1 VTPGAPRRVGAVVA
15 AVATVGVCGLATA
28 PPAGAVVTPVV
39 AHQIFVQRDEV
50 DPLVVRYQPGSLRL
64 TSPGEATVGT
74 GTGEVLVAVDLSFAD
89 DDRDAGVLLA
99 DGPAGDLRVMVERDG
114 TDERVGVYL
123 DDDEGGTTTLASAA
137 AAAPGLP
144 ASAAL
149 RVEQHSG
156 RMSVWLD
163 GALVVD
169 RGLTA
174 PEVVLMTQ
182 NDHGVVVEHAGDQVS
197 DAWVLARA

>member
-1 VTPGAPRRVGAVVA
+1 VNRPAPRRVGAVVA
-15 AVATVGVCGLATA
+15 TVATVGACGLASA
-28 PPAGAVVTPVV
+28 PPASAVVTPV
-39 AHQIFVQRDEV
+39 AARQIFVKRAAV
-50 DPLVVRYQPGSLRL
+50 GPLVIRYAPTSLLL

-99 DGPAGDLRVMVERDG
+99 DGPAGDIRVMVQRDG

-123 DDDEGGTTTLASAA
+123 DDDQGGTTTLAIAA
-137 AAAPGLP
+137 GATSGLP
-144 ASAAL
+144 ATAEL

-163 GALVVD
+163 GSLVVD
-169 RGLTA
+169 RALTA

-182 NDHGVVVEHAGDQVS
+182 NDHGVVVEHTGDQVV